1 MRDKDV
7 IQHIQDLCKERS
19 WTYYRLAKEADIPYS
34 TLNNMV
40 NRTNIPTIPTLQ
52 KLCDA
57 FGITLADFFLDE
69 PDALQLTEGQQEII
83 TLYNNL
89 SLEKKKI
96 LKAINEQISNFA
108 QTYPTNLK
116 ASSNE
121 ALLFMRRYRFA
132 NCSCFSCCFKDAYP
146 SSNVQ

>member
-83 TLYNNL
+83 TLDNNL

-96 LKAINEQISNFA
+96 LKA
-108 QTYPTNLK
+108 YMK
-116 ASSNE
+116 G
-121 ALLFMRRYRFA
+121 LLME
-132 NCSCFSCCFKDAYP
+132 
-146 SSNVQ
+146 V